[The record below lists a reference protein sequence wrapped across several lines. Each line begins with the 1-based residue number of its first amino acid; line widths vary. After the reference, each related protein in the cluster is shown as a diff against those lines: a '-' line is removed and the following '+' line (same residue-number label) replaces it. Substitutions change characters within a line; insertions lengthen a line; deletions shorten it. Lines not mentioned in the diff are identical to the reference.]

1 MRLTKQTGYALRILI
16 HCGQAQGKLVK
27 VPEIARAY
35 QITEH
40 NLFKIIPLLV
50 QRGVLETVRGR
61 GGGIRLARP
70 AKDIRLGE
78 VVKATEETRIEAD
91 CLGGDI
97 GACPI
102 RPIAPINRIL
112 DEAISAFIDVLEQYT
127 LEDLV
132 TARPKPRA
140 EAIAALSGKAPTIQ

>member
-50 QRGVLETVRGR
+50 HCGVIETVRGR
-61 GGGIRLARP
+61 GGGIRLAK
-70 AKDIRLGE
+70 AAEDIRLGE
-78 VVKATEETRIEAD
+78 VVNATEETRIEAD

-112 DEAISAFIDVLEQYT
+112 DEAIGAFIEVLEQYT
-127 LEDLV
+127 LADLLS
-132 TARPKPRA
+132 TRPKPRS
-140 EAIAALSGKAPTIQ
+140 EAALQAVKEATIQ